1 MDELAQDL
9 YECLVARIYGQVDL
23 TAEGG
28 MTAQERAAIERFLD
42 FTATEDDPE
51 PFRGDF

>member
-1 MDELAQDL
+1 MDDLTREL

-28 MTAQERAAIERFLD
+28 MSAQERAAIERFLD
-42 FTATEDDPE
+42 LTATEGDDDE
-51 PFRGDF
+51 AVSV

>member
-42 FTATEDDPE
+42 LTATEDDPGTVQGE
-51 PFRGDF
+51 